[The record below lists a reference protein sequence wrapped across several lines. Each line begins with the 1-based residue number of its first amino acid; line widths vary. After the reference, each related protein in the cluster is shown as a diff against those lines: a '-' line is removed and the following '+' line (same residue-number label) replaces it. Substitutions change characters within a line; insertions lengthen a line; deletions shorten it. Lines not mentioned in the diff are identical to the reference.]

1 MICLNVPF
9 ARCNS
14 VGDAAD
20 NLGSSMKSREEY
32 LQLAQDAEIY
42 EKRSTD
48 RTTRNAWEKIVV
60 GYLELAEIADGKV
73 WDGLGNARASYP
85 SE

>member
-1 MICLNVPF
+1 
-9 ARCNS
+9 
-14 VGDAAD
+14 
-20 NLGSSMKSREEY
+20 MKSREEY

-73 WDGLGNARASYP
+73 WDGLGNARSSYP